1 MKINTVIRL
10 YHKYYLNIHWKD
22 WGWAETPILWPTDM
36 KNWLLGKDP
45 DAGKE
50 WGQEEKGTTEDEMV
64 GWHLRLDGHEFEQP
78 PGIGDGQG
86 SLAFCSPW
94 GHKELG
100 TTEQVDWTDKY
111 YRNTRKKATGNYH
124 PYMGAQL
131 YLSLCDSMDCSPAGS
146 SVHGILQ
153 ARILEWVAISFSW
166 WSSQSGDLT
175 GISWV

>member
-22 WGWAETPILWPTDM
+22 WSWSWNSNTLATWW

-45 DAGKE
+45 DAGKH
-50 WGQEEKGTTEDEMV
+50 WRQEKGTTEDVMV
-64 GWHLRLDGHEFEQP
+64 GWRHRLDGHEFEQAL
-78 PGIGDGQG
+78 GVGDGQG
-86 SLAFCSPW
+86 SLAWCSPW
-94 GHKELG
+94 DHKELV
-100 TTEQVDWTDKY
+100 TTEQLNWTDKY
-111 YRNTRKKATGNYH
+111 SRNTRKKATGNYH
-124 PYMGAQL
+124 PYRGAQL
-131 YLSLCDSMDCSPAGS
+131 YLTLCDCMSCSPPGS

-166 WSSQSGDLT
+166 WSSQPGDWT